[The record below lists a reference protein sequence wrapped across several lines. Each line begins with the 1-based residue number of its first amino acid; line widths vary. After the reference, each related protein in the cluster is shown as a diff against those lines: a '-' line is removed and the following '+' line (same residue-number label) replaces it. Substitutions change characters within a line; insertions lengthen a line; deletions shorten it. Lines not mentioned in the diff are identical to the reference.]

1 MKYLK
6 LNIIILCGLLFCKSA
21 IFAQSTLVNH
31 DTILETKDTIFRHP
45 YIDIDEWRDT
55 PIRHQYVH
63 GGFKGTDTKF
73 SFYFPAKDKYE
84 GRFFQ
89 YITPIPDNENLS
101 QNATTK
107 ESDKISFSIE
117 SGAYFIETNGGGALD
132 FSNPMAKDATIGAY
146 RANAACAQFSRIV
159 AKKLY
164 GGGRPFGYAFGGSG
178 GSLRTIGS
186 IENTIGVWDGVVPY
200 VMPTPM
206 SIPNSFTAGML
217 ANRILR
223 DKIPE
228 IVDALSVGSKKSV
241 YDILESE
248 EQVAAYNEICAFG
261 FPPGAWKTG
270 QSSGPGLGA
279 FALIL
284 PTILQIDPGYF
295 TDFWTKPDYEGYNPT
310 KSLKKDRVQLASKIE
325 KIITAEEAISMGLKY
340 DPFGGESRGL
350 AANAWK
356 ALIQKDASGDTP
368 VAIKLDKVPMNRS
381 SAYDLIVNTGA
392 EVGKKLST
400 QWIDGNVVILTIG
413 NNEAVKDLRIGDE
426 LKFDNSNLL
435 AVQYY
440 HRHQVPGADYY
451 VYNQYKDLNGNP
463 KYPQRPM
470 LLGPMFAASASG
482 SVPTGK
488 FKGKMIVIQNMNDGG
503 ALPWHADWYRSRIKE
518 YLGTELDNNFRVR
531 FTEHANHGDYPSQ
544 PDPTHDIVYLGV
556 LQQTLLDLS
565 AWVEKGIEP
574 ANTNYKVVN
583 GQVILPKK
591 ANERGGIQPVVK
603 VKANGKDRAEIK
615 AGKSVIL
622 EAIIEVPNNTGKV
635 VSAEWN
641 FEGGK
646 EFVAVENIVSHYTDS
661 SGTKAKVKTTYTFKS
676 PGTYFPTL
684 QGASERDG
692 DLETPFAR
700 IKNLGSARVVV
711 K

>member
-1 MKYLK
+1 MKTKIHAL
-6 LNIIILCGLLFCKSA
+6 IGLLFIGITINLIAQDKKTLLSA
-21 IFAQSTLVNH
+21 GFETEDKVFA
-31 DTILETKDTIFRHP
+31 EP

-55 PIRHQYVH
+55 PVKHHYVH
-63 GGFKGTDTKF
+63 GGFKGTETKF
-73 SFYFPAKDKYE
+73 SFYFPPKEKYE
-84 GRFFQ
+84 GHFFQ

-101 QNATTK
+101 QNAVTR
-107 ESDKISFSIE
+107 ESDKIGFSIQN
-117 SGAYFIETNGGGALD
+117 GAYFVETNGGGALD

-146 RANAACAQFSRIV
+146 RANAACAQFSRVV
-159 AKKLY
+159 AKQLY

-186 IENTIGVWDGVVPY
+186 IENTSRVWDGVVPY

-217 ANRILR
+217 AGRILR
-223 DKIPE
+223 NVMPE
-228 IVDALSVGSKKSV
+228 MVDALEVGSKKNV
-241 YDILESE
+241 YDVFKTD
-248 EQVAAYNEICAFG
+248 EQIAAYNEICAFG
-261 FPPGAWKTG
+261 FPSGAWKTS
-270 QSSGPGLGA
+270 QSEGLGLGA

-284 PTILQIDPGYF
+284 PTILQIDPSYF
-295 TDFWTKPDYEGYNPT
+295 TDFWTKPGYEGYNPSS
-310 KSLKKDRVQLASKIE
+310 SLKEDRVQLSSKVE
-325 KIITAEEAISMGLKY
+325 KIISAEEAISMGLKY
-340 DPFGGESRGL
+340 DPFGEESRGL

-356 ALIQKDASGDTP
+356 ALIQKDASGDIP
-368 VAIKLDKVPMNRS
+368 VAVKLDKVPTNRS
-381 SAYDLIVNTGA
+381 SAFDLIVNSGA
-392 EVGKKLST
+392 AAGKKLGM
-400 QWIDGNVVILTIG
+400 QWIDGNIVILTIG
-413 NNEAVKDLRIGDE
+413 NNEAAKDLRIGDE

-440 HRHQVPGADYY
+440 HRHQIPGSEYY
-451 VYNQYKDLNGNP
+451 IYNQYKDSNGNP

-470 LLGPMFAASASG
+470 LLGPMFAAAASG
-482 SVPTGK
+482 SVPSGK

-503 ALPWHADWYRSRIKE
+503 ALPWHADWYRSKIKE
-518 YLGTELDNNFRVR
+518 YLGSELDNNFRIR
-531 FTEHANHGDYPSQ
+531 YTEHANHGDYPSQ

-556 LQQTLLDLS
+556 LFQTLLDLS
-565 AWVEKGIEP
+565 DWVEKGIEP
-574 ANTNYKVVN
+574 ASTNYKVEN

-591 ANERGGIQPVVK
+591 ANERGGIQPVVS

-615 AGKSVIL
+615 SGESVVL
-622 EAIIEVPNNTGKV
+622 EAIIEVPNNSGKV

-646 EFVAVENIVSHYTDS
+646 EFVAVENIVSHYTNS
-661 SGTKAKVKTTYTFKS
+661 SGKKAKVKTTYKFKS

-684 QGASERDG
+684 QGASERVG
-692 DLETPFAR
+692 DLKNPYAR